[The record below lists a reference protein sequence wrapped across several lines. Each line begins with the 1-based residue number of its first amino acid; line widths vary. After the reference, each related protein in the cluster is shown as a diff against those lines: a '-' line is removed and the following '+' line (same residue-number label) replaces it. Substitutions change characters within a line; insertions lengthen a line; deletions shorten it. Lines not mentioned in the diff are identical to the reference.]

1 MGLLQEMEKSG
12 GIQGLPAKDTGEVKT
27 KSPEQAKLEYTL
39 IKSLKT
45 DRKTFDNIN
54 DKTAQDL
61 VTQAHDRAEEIE
73 TIAFGMELDDGEI
86 VKIFVN
92 AEQSEQF
99 EKALGDMLGQ
109 EDDVEVAIEKLSDDY
124 DIVSVEWPEERGSD
138 GLQNPETGQEVPGS
152 EEGGEEDDEAEKEFA
167 LDFDLTNKTKDEEKD
182 KDGEEKDED
191 KEGKDDEKEEEDT
204 GKESDLD
211 FDMEDDKDKEETSDE
226 DVEDEEEKDEEE
238 DNAEDGSDDEDGDNK
253 PKKDKKKKKKST
265 KDKETIE
272 MKESFLFADFLN
284 KPILSEAKD
293 KKEIFSK
300 DELKIEDIFNT
311 AFQQKIAKLL
321 FLLDFPVDRILL
333 KKSQFRKGVRNA
345 ALELNTNSRAKLLIG
360 RLIKDLSVLMSK
372 DEVYNKQRKLVSNF
386 TSEDLKESPDIDEKM
401 TNELQKLII
410 KIYRALGVPEVLL
423 TNKVSQLKQDTRKT
437 ARAFASHTGI
447 KSNLKKLARALDIDA
462 PEEISEELLSEDVSN
477 FSPDKFVNL
486 VVLIATQLGI
496 PEANLVYKKSMVV
509 QSIKDK
515 KPDLISAKNK
525 LISIAKILSNQQ
537 IADTQMTT
545 EEVNSAYM
553 HRAADLGN
561 WSIASKKDKMTLSI
575 EDVSITLD
583 GKDLELFKSSIDNG
597 LSTLIKDGNE
607 EWQFKA
613 IDHGKKYIAINEN
626 SDKYMNGILLHE
638 KDVNAILDIIDED

>member
-1 MGLLQEMEKSG
+1 MGLLQEMENSG
-12 GIQGLPAKDTGEVKT
+12 GIQGLPPKDTSEVKT

-54 DKTAQDL
+54 DKIAQDL
-61 VTQAHDRAEEIE
+61 VTQAQDRAEEIE
-73 TIAFGMELDDGEI
+73 TVAFGMELDDGEI

-92 AEQSEQF
+92 AEQAEQF

-138 GLQNPETGQEVPGS
+138 GLENPDMQTGEQDAENPED
-152 EEGGEEDDEAEKEFA
+152 EEDKEFA
-167 LDFDLTNKTKDEEKD
+167 LDFDLTNKK
-182 KDGEEKDED
+182 
-191 KEGKDDEKEEEDT
+191 KEEEKNEDKSDNK
-204 GKESDLD
+204 GEDKDDSNKEEGDLD
-211 FDMEDDKDKEETSDE
+211 LDIEDDNEEKSDDNEEESSDEETDDEEDSSDE
-226 DVEDEEEKDEEE
+226 ENEE
-238 DNAEDGSDDEDGDNK
+238 GDDK
-253 PKKDKKKKKKST
+253 SKKDKKKKKKST

-284 KPILSEAKD
+284 KPILTENKKD

-333 KKSQFRKGVRNA
+333 KKSLFRKGIRNA
-345 ALELNTNSRAKLLIG
+345 SLELNTNSKAKMLIG

-386 TSEDLKESPDIDEKM
+386 TAEDLKESPDIDEKL

-410 KIYRALGVPEVLL
+410 KIYKALGVPDILL
-423 TNKVSQLKQDTRKT
+423 TTKSSQLKQDIRKT
-437 ARAFASHTGI
+437 ARALATHAGI
-447 KSNLKKLARALDIDA
+447 KSNLRKLAKALAIET
-462 PEEISEELLSEDVSN
+462 PEEISEQLLSEDISN
-477 FSPDKFVNL
+477 FSSDDFVNL
-486 VVLIATQLGI
+486 VVLLANQLGI
-496 PEANLVYKKSMVV
+496 PEDNLKYKKSIVE
-509 QSIKDK
+509 QSIKNK
-515 KPDLISAKNK
+515 KPDLLGIKNR
-525 LISIAKILSNQQ
+525 LIAMAKIVSNQQ
-537 IADTQMTT
+537 ISDTQMTT

-561 WSIASKKDKMTLSI
+561 WNIVSKTNEMELSI
-575 EDVSITLD
+575 EDVIISIK
-583 GKDLELFKSSIDNG
+583 GKDLDLFKSSIDNG
-597 LSTLIKDGNE
+597 LSTLIKDGND
-607 EWQFKA
+607 EWQFKS